1 MLHME
6 NNCVRFC
13 LWFSWSLL
21 LWENCHCRE
30 FESFLVPTAQT
41 YRLHVFTIRVSMHRI
56 SLIKATSM
64 NVFYLAKHAKKSIT
78 CWHVEHTHFLLFSHL
93 LLSMHNIDRWMSH
106 TPLNH
111 SLSSKKICI
120 ARKRTSLS
128 DRLKRRFYSILLKFA
143 ECSFHPHF
151 TYNARLFNYLWWVST
166 FTFFSFRW
174 RIA

>member
-1 MLHME
+1 MCASASGFPGLCYFE
-6 NNCVRFC
+6 KTVTAE
-13 LWFSWSLL
+13 SLNHFWCPQL
-21 LWENCHCRE
+21 
-30 FESFLVPTAQT
+30 
-41 YRLHVFTIRVSMHRI
+41 RLHVFTIRVSMHRI

-151 TYNARLFNYLWWVST
+151 TYNARLFNYLWWVRLSL
-166 FTFFSFRW
+166 SFLFGGE
-174 RIA
+174 